1 LTGSPQRVY
10 VLAMATPVVRTR
22 RWSRLEYERLVDLG
36 VFNPGENL
44 ELLDGLLLVREPQN
58 ARHATA
64 VRAVQEALRHAFSP
78 GWDVRPQ
85 LPIAL
90 DDASEPEP
98 DIAVVQGSYRDYQGT
113 HPSHPVLLVEIAE
126 STLAADRRKAGLY
139 ARAAVPEYWI
149 VNLIDDVVEVHRQPA
164 RSPLSRFGWTYAN
177 IQVFRRGDALSSLA
191 APQAS
196 VAVADLL
203 V

>member
-1 LTGSPQRVY
+1 
-10 VLAMATPVVRTR
+10 
-22 RWSRLEYERLVDLG
+22 
-36 VFNPGENL
+36 
-44 ELLDGLLLVREPQN
+44 
-58 ARHATA
+58 
-64 VRAVQEALRHAFSP
+64 
-78 GWDVRPQ
+78 
-85 LPIAL
+85 
-90 DDASEPEP
+90 
-98 DIAVVQGSYRDYQGT
+98 
-113 HPSHPVLLVEIAE
+113 VLLVEIAE